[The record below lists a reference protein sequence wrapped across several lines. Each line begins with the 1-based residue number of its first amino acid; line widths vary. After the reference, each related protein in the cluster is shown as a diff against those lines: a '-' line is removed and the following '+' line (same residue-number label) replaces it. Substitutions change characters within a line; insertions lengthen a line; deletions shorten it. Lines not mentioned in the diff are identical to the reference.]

1 MKRWL
6 YLFLLTVMIL
16 SFATACGEASTGETE
31 ETGGTSPDQTLPTAE
46 VTEEA
51 TLPPPVITEAEGNLE
66 NQPPVSEEG
75 TEQEQPVNEE
85 TNQSE
90 TAGEPEEGPPPPLP
104 PWSADDFG
112 YGVQVHGN
120 ATVGNP
126 ADTMRTV
133 NEALGMD
140 WVKMQ
145 VQWWLVHPDPD
156 VDQWFFYDGVVD
168 QAHENGLRLMVSVV
182 GAPAWT
188 RSDGTENGP
197 PDDYG
202 QYAAFLTEM
211 LERYEGKID
220 AIEVWNEQN
229 LDREW
234 ATANGVN
241 PEDYVQFLQVANE
254 AIKAHDP
261 NIIVISGALAPTGG
275 GDWVSWIDDF
285 QWLDRALAAGLLDYA
300 DCVGAHHNGYN
311 IGPDVTYEEAPSD
324 PQGATAIFR
333 GPFDN
338 AHHSWSFKSTLDT
351 YAEKVQA
358 IDPDMK
364 LCVTEFG
371 WASNEG
377 YDTYPTGFE
386 FAQDNT
392 LQEQA
397 DFITQAFQQ
406 MHDSGNVWLAYLFN
420 FDFGNKGSG
429 PEDDPVPY
437 SILDTQ
443 GIPRPAFEA
452 LANMEKP
459 R

>member
-1 MKRWL
+1 MKRL
-6 YLFLLTVMIL
+6 YLLSMAMTAILILT
-16 SFATACGEASTGETE
+16 AACGEAASPPVVESDQSQPVATE
-31 ETGGTSPDQTLPTAE
+31 PVP
-46 VTEEA
+46 EEP
-51 TLPPPVITEAEGNLE
+51 TLPPPIITEEEGNM
-66 NQPPVSEEG
+66 EG
-75 TEQEQPVNEE
+75 NAPIIEGDEGATEQ
-85 TNQSE
+85 
-90 TAGEPEEGPPPPLP
+90 APPPKEPMEQEEP
-104 PWSADDFG
+104 VQEQVEPKAPWPADEFG
-112 YGVQVHGN
+112 YGIQVHGN
-120 ATVGNP
+120 ATVGDP
-126 ADTMRTV
+126 GETMRTIK
-133 NEALGMD
+133 EQLGMD
-140 WVKMQ
+140 WAKMQ
-145 VQWWLVHPDPD
+145 IQWWLVHPDPD
-156 VDQWFFYDGVVD
+156 VDQWFFYDGVVE
-168 QAHENGLRLMVSVV
+168 QAHENGVRLMVSVV

-188 RSDGTENGP
+188 RADGTENGP
-197 PDDYG
+197 PDDYT

-220 AIEVWNEQN
+220 AVEVWNEQN

-241 PEDYVQFLQVANE
+241 PEDYVQFLQIANE
-254 AIKAHDP
+254 AIKAHNP

-285 QWLDRALAAGLLDYA
+285 QWLDRALAAGMLDHTE
-300 DCVGAHHNGYN
+300 CVGIHHNGYN
-311 IGPDVTYEEAPSD
+311 IGPDVTYEQAPSD
-324 PQGATAIFR
+324 PQAATAIFR

-351 YAEKVQA
+351 YADKIQA
-358 IDPDMK
+358 INPDKK

-371 WASNEG
+371 WASSEG

-386 FAQDNT
+386 FAQDNS

-406 MHDSGNVWLAYLFN
+406 MHASGDVWIAYLFN
-420 FDFGNKGSG
+420 FDFGNKGNG
-429 PEDDPVPY
+429 PTDDPVPY
-437 SILDTQ
+437 SIIDTQ